1 MDDIPISAM
10 LGVLAILILLS
21 GFFSGS
27 ETGLMTLNR
36 YRLRHRAKAGHRGS
50 RLAEDL
56 LSRPDRLLGLILLG
70 NNLVN
75 FSASSLTTLI
85 ALRLGGDIA
94 IAVATGIFTLVVLI
108 FAEVLPKTFAA
119 LHPERIA
126 IPAAYVYYPMLKLFG
141 WLIWLV
147 NLLANG
153 TLRLFGIRTRSEG
166 MNALSGEELRT
177 VVLEAG
183 ALIPQAHK
191 DMLLRILDLEEATVE
206 DIMVPR
212 NEILGIDLDD
222 EWPDI
227 EEQLRNSQHTR
238 LLVYRESVDNV
249 VGILHLRRVFAAAQ
263 RAPLDRDTLL
273 TLVHEP
279 YYIAENTPLHKQLLM
294 FQETRRRIGLVV
306 DEYGDIQGLAT
317 LEDILEEIVGEFT
330 TDPLAGN
337 RDITPEESGTFLISG
352 GVAIRAVNR
361 AFDWDL
367 PTDGP
372 KTLNGL
378 ILEEMETIPQPG
390 TSVVIGGHPLEVV
403 HSAKAGVKVVRVR
416 GTEGDETSMDDS
428 SDSKTGNFTD

>member
-1 MDDIPISAM
+1 MEDIPISAM
-10 LGVLAILILLS
+10 FGALVILIMLS
-21 GFFSGS
+21 AFFSGS

-50 RLAEDL
+50 RLAEEL
-56 LSRPDRLLGLILLG
+56 LARPDRLLGLILLG

-75 FSASSLTTLI
+75 FSASSLTTLV
-85 ALRLGGDIA
+85 ALRLGGDYA

-153 TLRLFGIRTRSEG
+153 TLRLFGIRTHSEG

-177 VVLEAG
+177 VVIEAG
-183 ALIPQAHK
+183 ALIPETHK

-212 NEILGIDLDD
+212 NEILGIDLEDD
-222 EWPDI
+222 WSDI

-238 LLVYRESVDNV
+238 LLVFRESVDNV

-263 RAPLDRDTLL
+263 RAPLDRDSLL
-273 TLVHEP
+273 DLVHEP

-294 FQETRRRIGLVV
+294 FQESRRRIGLVV

-330 TDPLAGN
+330 TDPYATS
-337 RDITPEESGTFLISG
+337 RDITVEDDGNFLVSGS
-352 GVAIRAVNR
+352 VAIRAMNR
-361 AFDWDL
+361 AFSWEL

-390 TSVVIGGHPLEVV
+390 TSVVIDGHPLEVV
-403 HSAKAGVKVVRVR
+403 QSAKAGVKVVRVR
-416 GTEGDETSMDDS
+416 GTAGDETTEEDREKDNVGGF
-428 SDSKTGNFTD
+428 SD